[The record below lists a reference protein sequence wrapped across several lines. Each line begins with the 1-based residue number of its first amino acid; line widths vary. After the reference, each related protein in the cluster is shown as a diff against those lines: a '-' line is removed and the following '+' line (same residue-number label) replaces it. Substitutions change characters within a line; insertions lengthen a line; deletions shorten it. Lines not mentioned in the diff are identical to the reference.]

1 MAEARSRVGGRLV
14 KRDGSARGSAG
25 ANLWP
30 MGFHHLAFA
39 SRDLPATHRFYT
51 EAMGFRLVKLVAA
64 PTPEGGWAKHV
75 FYDTGDGTMIAFW
88 ELHVDA
94 FGDSFPTDLNSP
106 IGLPGWVNH
115 VAFAASSG
123 EDLDARRTRW
133 QEHGITVLE
142 IDHEWCRSIY
152 ATDPN
157 GITVEFCITT
167 RAFAA
172 EETAWAGD
180 NVLSDAPELETTV
193 PKSIVHR
200 PLARA

>member
-1 MAEARSRVGGRLV
+1 M
-14 KRDGSARGSAG
+14 
-25 ANLWP
+25 P
-30 MGFHHLAFA
+30 FHHLAFA

-51 EAMGFRLVKLVAA
+51 EAMGFRLVKVVAA

-94 FGDSFPTDLNSP
+94 LGDSFPTDLNRS

-115 VAFAASSG
+115 VAFAASSR

-133 QEHGITVLE
+133 QDQGITVLE

-152 ATDPN
+152 AADPN
-157 GITVEFCITT
+157 GITVEFCCTT
-167 RAFAA
+167 RAFAPG
-172 EETAWAGD
+172 ETAWALD
-180 NVLSDAPELETTV
+180 HVLAEAPELETT
-193 PKSIVHR
+193 PPETIVHR
-200 PLARA
+200 PLTRA